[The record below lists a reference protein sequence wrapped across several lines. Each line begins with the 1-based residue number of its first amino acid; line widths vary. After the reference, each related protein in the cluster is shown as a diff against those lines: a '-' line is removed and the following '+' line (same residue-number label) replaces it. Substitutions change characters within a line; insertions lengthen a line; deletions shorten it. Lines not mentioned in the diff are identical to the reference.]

1 MQVRLLGLGLAEF
14 AADSWNIF
22 DAILVGTSAI
32 ELLEDVNET
41 TAEEPDANFTPFR
54 ALRMLRLLRVLRML
68 RMMRFLR
75 GVQRICECLLGSLRQ
90 VSP

>member
-41 TAEEPDANFTPFR
+41 TAEEPDANFTPFG
-54 ALRMLRLLRVLRML
+54 MLRLLRVLRML